1 MNEVVKVDLAQ
12 IGAMNVNSVN
22 ARELWEYLESKQDFS
37 TWIKARIDKFDFIEG
52 EDYLFHKIMENPQ
65 GGRPQIDYII
75 TIDMAKELA
84 MVENNEKGKQARK
97 YFINIEKQFNAQ
109 RQAMLPLTYKEA
121 LIELVKKIEENE
133 MLEKTK
139 AYISDKKTATAL
151 NTASQAVKRANKLEI
166 ELDKS
171 KEYCTIKRM
180 KMLTHGQDFSFKL
193 LRDTANEMGINCI
206 EVFDQ
211 NYGTVKAYHKS
222 VWLEAYGLEF

>member
-1 MNEVVKVDLAQ
+1 
-12 IGAMNVNSVN
+12 MNVNSVN